1 MILRTIIS
9 IFFISIIIIII
20 MTVIQGAN
28 QPCQRRRRSP
38 GLLCQAR
45 HPAQTNHRSGELN
58 MIINIVV
65 IMIINFAVIMIMI
78 IMNEDWCALCL
89 NTFLSILTILC

>member
-9 IFFISIIIIII
+9 IFFISIIIII

-65 IMIINFAVIMIMI
+65 IMIINFAVIMI